1 MILDVL
7 FLGDDDEDDPLDAYM
22 KNLENQAKTKG
33 IYLFYV
39 LYKIIS
45 RFLHELLN
53 SFQLRIKHHCFG
65 FWMFI
70 PDSGSR
76 KVIVL
81 FIYRRPTLY
90 PVEIAVDFLK
100 SL

>member
-39 LYKIIS
+39 LYNNY
-45 RFLHELLN
+45 L
-53 SFQLRIKHHCFG
+53 
-65 FWMFI
+65 WTY
-70 PDSGSR
+70 D
-76 KVIVL
+76 
-81 FIYRRPTLY
+81 LY
-90 PVEIAVDFLK
+90 GPSHKDFDAGGWITW
-100 SL
+100 